1 MAFRSRRLDT
11 NFRLRL
17 QLGSDPAVNRC
28 SAAQLQRAG
37 GPTVTKTKRDIVRE
51 VSERLNLNQKVAKEA
66 VQLTL
71 DSIIEAL
78 RTDGR
83 IELRNFGVFEVK
95 RRRPRTARNPKTGER
110 VPVAEKNVIAFKPGK
125 LMADVVQAAGVLP
138 GGPTAARQPPAAPTQ
153 AQTAPPALPVE
164 GSPHWMRP
172 QTENSEPEN
181 IEPRSL
187 PGSWEGNSERNE

>member
-1 MAFRSRRLDT
+1 M
-11 NFRLRL
+11 
-17 QLGSDPAVNRC
+17 
-28 SAAQLQRAG
+28 
-37 GPTVTKTKRDIVRE
+37 TKTKRDIVRE

-71 DSIIEAL
+71 DAIIDAL

-138 GGPTAARQPPAAPTQ
+138 GSGAKPVAPPAAPE
-153 AQTAPPALPVE
+153 PPPPPPRVE
-164 GSPHWMRP
+164 GA
-172 QTENSEPEN
+172 SEWTRPEN
-181 IEPRSL
+181 IEQRPV
-187 PGSWEGNSERNE
+187 PGSWEGSTEHNG